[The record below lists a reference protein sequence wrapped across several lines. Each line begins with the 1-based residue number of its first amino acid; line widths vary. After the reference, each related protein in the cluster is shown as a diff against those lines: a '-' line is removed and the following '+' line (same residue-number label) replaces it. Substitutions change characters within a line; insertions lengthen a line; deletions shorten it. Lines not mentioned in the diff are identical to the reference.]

1 MIGDIASKKI
11 CSGGAGVN
19 TGKLGCLSLFGTPT
33 HLIALSKGF
42 EILATEDFNFD
53 YLAPLVQK
61 GTMIPLIDSSAFE
74 DVSSED
80 AYSTNARGIKR
91 LNVKGLPEYKLRF
104 EEGHEFYREISK
116 MESFKRYDYLIGDAE
131 GNWMLVR
138 KSNGNFQGFTA
149 GHTTPELT
157 KRKVEGGD
165 PEYKTFLVQFLDRL
179 QWDKNYDIIHAED
192 IDITPQ
198 EMPMVNGTEIEF
210 SVVPGDT
217 DTTIVVT
224 VKLASDKNTI
234 VEGLE
239 DTDFQVFVDGSA
251 KAISNVA
258 ESPAG
263 TYTLTIPALAAGE
276 EVNVEHYDL
285 DALANVALS
294 NGVLYRNSIDNT
306 AVVSA

>member
-1 MIGDIASKKI
+1 MIGDIASKKV
-11 CSGGAGVN
+11 CGGSEGAN

-42 EILATEDFNFD
+42 EVLATEDFNFD

-104 EEGHEFYREISK
+104 EEGHEFYRELSK

-131 GNWMLVR
+131 GNWMLVK
-138 KSNGNFQGFTA
+138 KSNGNYQGFTA

-179 QWDKNYDIIHAED
+179 QWDKNYDILHAED
-192 IDITPQ
+192 LDLTPQ
-198 EMPMVNGTEIEF
+198 EMPVINGTEIAF
-210 SVVPGDT
+210 SAVPASADT
-217 DTTIVVT
+217 DLIVT
-224 VKLASDKNTI
+224 VVLASDKSTV
-234 VEGLE
+234 VEGLV
-239 DTDFQVFVDGSA
+239 DTDFEVKVDDVA
-251 KAISNVA
+251 VVISTVVEA
-258 ESPAG
+258 PLG
-263 TYTLTIPALAAGE
+263 TYTITIPAVTAAQ
-276 EVNVEHYDL
+276 VVTVEQYDL

-294 NGVLYRNSIDNT
+294 NGVLYRNTLDNS